1 MYHTKSR
8 NVLFFFVAISLCFLL
23 IIVIHSARI
32 DNNKDTN
39 SIAPRELCA
48 DIVRVTERQISQM
61 IDAHYSAE
69 KFLPTEHIDTYN
81 DISILKSENE
91 NQNSI
96 LEIENQKSK
105 SEIEISNL
113 NFENAFTNCSAKT
126 YADWH
131 CITDTK
137 SRQWEL
143 LHHSNIQICADG
155 MLRDNEGY
163 ICAALGSYFGEVGSR
178 WIFFLENGNQIP
190 VVKCDEKADVHTL
203 DTQHTIGVNQDI
215 IEFYI
220 DVSTHSTLG
229 NVKDN
234 GFVYW
239 GNFNNCN
246 EYVGNVIG
254 WVRVGVFE
262 F

>member
-1 MYHTKSR
+1 MYHIKRR
-8 NVLFFFVAISLCFLL
+8 NVLFGLLSILLCWWL
-23 IIVIHSARI
+23 IIVSHSVRI
-32 DNNKDTN
+32 DNHNATN
-39 SIAPRELCA
+39 VIAPRELYA
-48 DIVRVTERQISQM
+48 DIVRVTERQIDQM

-69 KFLPTEHIDTYN
+69 KFLPTEHINTYN
-81 DISILKSENE
+81 DILILESEIE

-96 LEIENQKSK
+96 LE
-105 SEIEISNL
+105 
-113 NFENAFTNCSAKT
+113 FENAFTVCSTKT
-126 YADWH
+126 YADWN
-131 CITDTK
+131 CITDTN

-143 LHHSNIQICADG
+143 LHHPQIQICNDG

-190 VVKCDEKADVHTL
+190 IVKCDEKADIHTL

-254 WVRVGVFE
+254 WAHIGVFE